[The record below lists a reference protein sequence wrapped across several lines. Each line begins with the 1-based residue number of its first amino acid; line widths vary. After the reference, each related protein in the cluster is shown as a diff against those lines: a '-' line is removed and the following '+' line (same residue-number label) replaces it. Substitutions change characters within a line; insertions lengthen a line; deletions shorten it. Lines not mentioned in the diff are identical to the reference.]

1 MNIKKNY
8 PLADETTIKIG
19 GKAEFFLA
27 VDNKL
32 QLETATK
39 EARKQKTKITVLG
52 GGSNVLI
59 SSDGVEGLV
68 IKLRSGEIKKV
79 NDNGLVSVEAGVSL
93 PRLSR
98 FALENGYRGLE
109 WAMGVPGS
117 FGGAVY
123 GNAGAFGDCTS
134 DLIKQVEV
142 VKGNKK
148 KIIAKKDINFAYRNS
163 TFKRENLIILSALLD
178 LEKGDKEEI
187 EEKTKKYLQYRE
199 AKHPMNMPS
208 AGSTFKNNRT
218 KIKDEN
224 LLNQYPLLKEFNEKG
239 VIPSGYLI
247 EKSGLK
253 GFKSGGAMISEK
265 HANFIINYN
274 QATSKDVINLIKRVK
289 KDVFNKFGVKPEE
302 EIRYIN

>member
-8 PLADETTIKIG
+8 PLADETTIKVG

-39 EARKQKTKITVLG
+39 EARKQGAKITILG

-59 SSDGVEGLV
+59 SSQGIKGLV
-68 IKLRSGEIKKV
+68 VKLRSGEIKKID
-79 NDNGLVSVEAGVSL
+79 NDLFLVEAGVSL

-98 FALENGYRGLE
+98 FALENEYKNLE

-117 FGGAVY
+117 LGGAVY

-134 DLIKQVEV
+134 DLISEVEV
-142 VKGNKK
+142 LKGQETTILKK
-148 KIIAKKDINFAYRNS
+148 EDIDFGYRNS
-163 TFKRENLIILSALLD
+163 TFKKEDLIILSATLKMKKG
-178 LEKGDKEEI
+178 EKKEI

-199 AKHPMNMPS
+199 SNHPMREPS
-208 AGSTFKNNRT
+208 AGSIFKNPHGRVN
-218 KIKDEN
+218 DEK
-224 LLNQYPLLKEFNEKG
+224 LLKEYPLLEEFNEKG
-239 VIPSGYLI
+239 IIPSGYLI
-247 EKSGLK
+247 ESSGLK
-253 GFKSGGAMISEK
+253 GFKEGGAMISKK
-265 HANFIINYN
+265 HANFIINYKN
-274 QATSKDVINLIKRVK
+274 ATSEDVANLIKKVK
-289 KDVFNKFGVKPEE
+289 KKVFNKFGIKLEE